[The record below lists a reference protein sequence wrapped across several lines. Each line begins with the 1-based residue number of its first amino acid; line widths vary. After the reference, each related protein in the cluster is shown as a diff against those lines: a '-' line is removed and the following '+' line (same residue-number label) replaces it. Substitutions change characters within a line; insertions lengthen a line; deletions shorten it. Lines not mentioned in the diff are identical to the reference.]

1 MNKQQTENIYPDKGR
16 SNHLSSHGQEKTVNT
31 LIVGQGLAGS
41 LVAWELMRRGES
53 VAVIDEGL
61 PATSSKVAAGMF
73 NPINTKRFTVSN
85 NAEASINAALAVY
98 ASMEQE
104 LGIELIHR
112 KNIYN
117 VFGNTKEGNDLT
129 LKLDHPFF
137 QQYTHNNPVRE
148 AHIIQPFGAF
158 EVGLSGWV
166 DVKKMLQAV
175 RNYITTTQLLL
186 EEMFDYTQLTF
197 ENDTWHYHNIEAK
210 AVVFCEGY
218 KANNNPFFPELNII
232 PCKGDML
239 EFDAPGLHLT
249 RVVKKGIYI
258 VSIAEGKFRCGSMY
272 KWENDD
278 PTLQQAD
285 YDELKQKIESLIDV
299 PFTITKH
306 EAAIRPTTKTRDTL
320 FLKHTSLPEMYVV
333 NGLGT
338 KGVINGVKVVKQLSE
353 HKAKSE

>member
-1 MNKQQTENIYPDKGR
+1 MNEQQTENPIQQTANPKP
-16 SNHLSSHGQEKTVNT
+16 KTVNT

-41 LVAWELMRRGES
+41 LVAWELMRKGES
-53 VAVIDEGL
+53 VAVVDEGL
-61 PATSSKVAAGMF
+61 PVTSSKIAAGMF

-85 NAEASINAALAVY
+85 HAEANINDALAIY
-98 ASMEQE
+98 ASIEKE

-112 KNIYN
+112 QHIYN

-137 QQYTHNNPVRE
+137 QQYTNSNPVRE

-166 DVKKMLQAV
+166 DVKKMLWAL
-175 RNYITTTQLLL
+175 RNHLAITQVML
-186 EEMFDYTQLTF
+186 EEVFDYTRLTF
-197 ENDTWHYHNIEAK
+197 ENGTWNYKDIEATS
-210 AVVFCEGY
+210 VVFCEGY
-218 KANNNPFFPELNII
+218 KANENPFFPELTII
-232 PCKGDML
+232 PCKGDVL
-239 EFDAPGLHLT
+239 EFDAPDLHLT

-258 VSIAEGKFRCGSMY
+258 VSIGEGKFKCGSLY

-278 PTLQQAD
+278 TTLQQAD

-306 EAAIRPTTKTRDTL
+306 EAAVRPTTKTRDTL
-320 FLKHTSLPEMYVV
+320 FLKHATLPNMYVV

-338 KGVINGVKVVKQLSE
+338 KGVINGVKVVMQLLE
-353 HKAKSE
+353 HKANA